1 MYSSEEEEQH
11 DRWIRERIKRNEE
24 EEKREK
30 QEKYNDYR
38 NHLKISKVYP
48 IRLRPCYYK
57 DIKGVIEE
65 GLTYAPPGGMI
76 QLRLH
81 NYQETFKHPALRIE
95 ILGVSPNSAPV
106 VLSRYEVED
115 APLEFANELFDTSQ
129 TFNYIPDKSEDLISP
144 WTVVYLQ
151 EISYTERSYRSNI
164 YDRKTHILRKEGL
177 YFMLPCF

>member
-1 MYSSEEEEQH
+1 MNPDKAY
-11 DRWIRERIKRNEE
+11 RELYQY
-24 EEKREK
+24 EKDL
-30 QEKYNDYR
+30 QEKG
-38 NHLKISKVYP
+38 LYP
-48 IRLRPCYYK
+48 IKLPLK
-57 DIKGVIEE
+57 TWQAIKIPLE
-65 GLTYAPPGGMI
+65 GAVKYAPSGSI
-76 QLRLH
+76 AQVRVH
-81 NYQETFKHPALRIE
+81 NYCEPFKHPALRIE

-129 TFNYIPDKSEDLISP
+129 TFNYIPDNSEDLISP

-151 EISYTERSYRSNI
+151 EISYTERSYRSDI